1 MLLYIVRH
9 GEPNY
14 VTDTLTE
21 RGKIQAEAVGK
32 RIAAS
37 KIDRIF
43 SSPLGRARETAE
55 PACRLLGLE
64 PEILEWAREVG
75 EERLTP
81 YPDGVRKSVSSL
93 QNTELLSDGDRY
105 LPYERALEAKGINQT
120 DMKSAVEYIESNG
133 REFLER
139 MGYREENGIYRI
151 TRPNDERIALFCHT
165 VLGRVWISCMLRI
178 PLQIMWSSFQMTHS
192 GVTVIEFKNNENGVT
207 APKCLCFSDMAHL
220 YAEGLDMRHDN
231 KIEI

>member
-9 GEPNY
+9 GDPDY
-14 VTDTLTE
+14 KTDTLTE
-21 RGKIQAEAVGK
+21 RGRIQAEAVGK

-37 KIDRIF
+37 GIDRIF
-43 SSPLGRARETAE
+43 SSPLGRARETAG
-55 PACRLLGLE
+55 PACRLLGIE
-64 PEILEWAREVG
+64 AEILEWAREVG

-120 DMKSAVEYIESNG
+120 EMKSAVEYIESSG

-139 MGYREENGIYRI
+139 LGYREENGIYRI
-151 TRPNDERIALFCHT
+151 LRPSEERVALFCHT
-165 VLGRVWISCMLRI
+165 VLGRVWISCLLRI
-178 PLQIMWSSFQMTHS
+178 PLQIMLQNF
-192 GVTVIEFKNNENGVT
+192 
-207 APKCLCFSDMAHL
+207 
-220 YAEGLDMRHDN
+220 
-231 KIEI
+231 